1 MNGVWQNP
9 YQEKKLFAM
18 DEIDFSITDDAL
30 NFIVEKAVEYKLG
43 ARGLCSLCEEILTDA
58 RFEMPGTD
66 DKEIRVN

>member
-1 MNGVWQNP
+1 
-9 YQEKKLFAM
+9 M